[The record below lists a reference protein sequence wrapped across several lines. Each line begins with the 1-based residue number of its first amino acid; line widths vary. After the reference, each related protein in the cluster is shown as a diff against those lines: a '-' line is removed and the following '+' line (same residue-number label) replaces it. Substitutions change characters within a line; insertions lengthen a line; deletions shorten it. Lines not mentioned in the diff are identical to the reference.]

1 MQIGSRISA
10 GFAVVVGLSAVV
22 GVVGWISLSSVV
34 SAARVSRMAD
44 DLVLRVKT
52 AHAEVMRFDMSGDE
66 QAAGR
71 IRTILADVGPLLEG
85 LIGAA
90 PWSGEDVDAA
100 RGAVAGFGQS
110 FAALAEAQRS
120 SQSALAGMARRN
132 DEIAALVEKLQRGTG
147 GDQALRDEIVAMR
160 LNLSA
165 MGRVEEQL
173 RAGRIEDGTDGM
185 MLSLR
190 AVFVAG
196 MKLRQSGNDLLTQ
209 GAATIAETMH
219 DYRKEFE
226 NVRAAAE
233 SRRETGEGIR
243 TAAERLETLFSQVAA
258 QEKAHMENVQR
269 NARGMLLLG
278 VLTGL
283 LAGSGLAVWLTGT
296 IVRPV
301 HALTGSMKRL
311 AEGDLAVAVPGLG
324 RADEIG
330 AMARAVEVFKDNAGE
345 VQRLQG
351 ERAQREAAAERER
364 REVRERLAGE
374 IGATLGSV
382 ANAVAEAAER
392 LEASARTLT
401 DSSAQGS
408 RQALSVASAARQV
421 LSNVETVSAA
431 TEELSASAAEIGR
444 RARESSDIARHV
456 RSETRRSDEILEVL
470 AQSAGNI
477 AAVVNMITTIAAQTN
492 LLALNATIEASRAG
506 EAGKGFAVVADEVK
520 GLATQTNQATG
531 AIGRQ
536 VEDIQG
542 RTRDAVE
549 ALDKVGATI
558 ARMENLSAEVAS
570 TVDAQATAT
579 HDIVGNLS
587 QAAAGT
593 REVSQTIDAFAEA
606 ADLARREAANVLEAA
621 GGLGRQAATL
631 RRELDALVARIR
643 QQ

>member
-311 AEGDLAVAVPGLG
+311 AEGDRGGGAGAGSRRRDRRHGPCGGGVQGQCRRGAALAGRTGATRGRGRTRAPRGARAVGRGNRRHFGLGGQRGGRGGRAAGGVGQDADRQFRPRQPSGAVGGQRGPAGAVQCVNGVGRHRGIVGLG
-324 RADEIG
+324 RRDRPPCPRIVGHRPPCALG
-330 AMARAVEVFKDNAGE
+330 NP
-345 VQRLQG
+345 
-351 ERAQREAAAERER
+351 AQR
-364 REVRERLAGE
+364 
-374 IGATLGSV
+374 
-382 ANAVAEAAER
+382 
-392 LEASARTLT
+392 
-401 DSSAQGS
+401 
-408 RQALSVASAARQV
+408 
-421 LSNVETVSAA
+421 
-431 TEELSASAAEIGR
+431 
-444 RARESSDIARHV
+444 
-456 RSETRRSDEILEVL
+456 
-470 AQSAGNI
+470 
-477 AAVVNMITTIAAQTN
+477 
-492 LLALNATIEASRAG
+492 
-506 EAGKGFAVVADEVK
+506 
-520 GLATQTNQATG
+520 
-531 AIGRQ
+531 
-536 VEDIQG
+536 
-542 RTRDAVE
+542 
-549 ALDKVGATI
+549 
-558 ARMENLSAEVAS
+558 
-570 TVDAQATAT
+570 
-579 HDIVGNLS
+579 
-587 QAAAGT
+587 
-593 REVSQTIDAFAEA
+593 
-606 ADLARREAANVLEAA
+606 
-621 GGLGRQAATL
+621 
-631 RRELDALVARIR
+631 
-643 QQ
+643 